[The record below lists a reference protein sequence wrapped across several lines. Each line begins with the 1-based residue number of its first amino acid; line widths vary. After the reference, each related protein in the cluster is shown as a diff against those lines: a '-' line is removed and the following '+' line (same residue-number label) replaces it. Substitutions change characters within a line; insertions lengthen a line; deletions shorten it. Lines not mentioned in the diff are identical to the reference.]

1 MSSNGTE
8 GPVAPA
14 TSFRFG
20 FGAVAR
26 ALERT
31 HVRAESLLVLV
42 ALAAIMAVLSPV
54 TGDGTRVF
62 LTANNLFNII
72 LASATFGILAIGATF
87 VISAAGID
95 LSLGSVLGLASV
107 TGAALVVTLGWPW
120 YFAIIGSLGA
130 GAAAGWVNGFIIT
143 RGRVPAF
150 IVTLGML
157 GIARGLA
164 LIISNGRGIYGLP
177 EEILFLGQARP
188 WGVPTP
194 VFILIGVALIAH
206 YVLAHTPFGH
216 HTLALGDNENAARA
230 TGINVRKQRMKLYT
244 ISGLMAGIAGLIFT
258 ARVNTGDPTA
268 GLTYE
273 LLAITAAIIGGTN
286 LFGGRGSIL
295 GTMIGALIMGVL
307 QNGLNLMAVQA
318 YYQQMAI
325 GAVLIAAVWLD
336 QVRAQ
341 QRE

>member
-1 MSSNGTE
+1 
-8 GPVAPA
+8 
-14 TSFRFG
+14 
-20 FGAVAR
+20 
-26 ALERT
+26 
-31 HVRAESLLVLV
+31 
-42 ALAAIMAVLSPV
+42 
-54 TGDGTRVF
+54 
-62 LTANNLFNII
+62 
-72 LASATFGILAIGATF
+72 
-87 VISAAGID
+87 
-95 LSLGSVLGLASV
+95 
-107 TGAALVVTLGWPW
+107 
-120 YFAIIGSLGA
+120 
-130 GAAAGWVNGFIIT
+130 
-143 RGRVPAF
+143 
-150 IVTLGML
+150 ML

-188 WGVPTP
+188 WGIPTP
-194 VFILIGVALIAH
+194 VFILLIVALVAH

-216 HTLALGDNENAARA
+216 HTLALGDNENSARA
-230 TGINVRKQRMKLYT
+230 TGVNVRRQRMLLYT

-268 GLTYE
+268 GLNYE

-336 QVRAQ
+336 QIRSRGRSLQ
-341 QRE
+341 

>member
-1 MSSNGTE
+1 MK
-8 GPVAPA
+8 V
-14 TSFRFG
+14 TSLL
-20 FGAVAR
+20 AR
-26 ALERT
+26 A
-31 HVRAESLLVLV
+31 HVRAESL
-42 ALAAIMAVLSPV
+42 AVLIALCVIMTIISPV
-54 TGDGTRVF
+54 F
-62 LTANNLFNII
+62 LSVGNIFNII
-72 LASATFGILAIGATF
+72 LATATYGILAIGATF

-95 LSLGSVLGLASV
+95 LSLGSVLGLGSV
-107 TGAALVVTLGWPW
+107 TGAFLVVNLGLPWP
-120 YFAIIGSLGA
+120 FAIIGSLAA
-130 GAAAGWVNGFIIT
+130 GMFAGWVSGIIIV

-188 WGVPTP
+188 FGVPTP
-194 VFILIGVALIAH
+194 VYILVVVAIVSH
-206 YVLAHTPFGH
+206 YILAHTPFGA
-216 HTLALGDNENAARA
+216 HTLALGDSEAAARA
-230 TGINVRKQRMKLYT
+230 TGINVKRQRLLLYT
-244 ISGLMAGIAGLIFT
+244 LSGFMAGLAGLVFS

-268 GLTYE
+268 GLNYE

-325 GAVLIAAVWLD
+325 GMVLIAAVWLD
-336 QVRAQ
+336 QVRS
-341 QRE
+341 RGRM

>member
-1 MSSNGTE
+1 MLKI
-8 GPVAPA
+8 
-14 TSFRFG
+14 
-20 FGAVAR
+20 
-26 ALERT
+26 LERT
-31 HVRAESLLVLV
+31 HVRPESL
-42 ALAAIMAVLSPV
+42 AVLLGLIIVMAILSPI

-62 LTANNLFNII
+62 LTANNFFNII
-72 LASATFGILAIGATF
+72 LASATFGILAIGATY

-107 TGAALVVTLGWPW
+107 SGAALVVTLELPW

-130 GAAAGWVNGFIIT
+130 GAAAGAVNGFIIT
-143 RGRVPAF
+143 RGYVPAF

-177 EEILFLGQARP
+177 PEILFLGQARP
-188 WGVPTP
+188 WGIPTP
-194 VFILIGVALIAH
+194 VFILVFVALIAH

-216 HTLALGDNENAARA
+216 HTLALGDNENSARA
-230 TGINVRKQRMKLYT
+230 TGINVRRQRMVLYM

-268 GLTYE
+268 GLNYE

-336 QVRAQ
+336 QIRTRGRSLQ
-341 QRE
+341 

>member
-1 MSSNGTE
+1 ML
-8 GPVAPA
+8 
-14 TSFRFG
+14 RF
-20 FGAVAR
+20 
-26 ALERT
+26 LERT
-31 HVRAESLLVLV
+31 HVRVESLAV
-42 ALAAIMAVLSPV
+42 LAALVVGMAILSPV
-54 TGDGTRVF
+54 TGSGVRVF
-62 LTANNLFNII
+62 LTTNNLFNII

-107 TGAALVVTLGWPW
+107 SGAALVVTLEFPW
-120 YFAIIGSLGA
+120 YFAIIGSLAAGIAA
-130 GAAAGWVNGFIIT
+130 GAVNGYIVT
-143 RGRVPAF
+143 RGGVPAF

-177 EEILFLGQARP
+177 DEILFLGQARP

-194 VFILIGVALIAH
+194 VFIFVAVALVSH

-216 HTLALGDNENAARA
+216 HTLALGDNENSARA
-230 TGINVRKQRMKLYT
+230 TGINVNRQRMALYT
-244 ISGLMAGIAGLIFT
+244 ISGLMAGIAGLVFT

-268 GLTYE
+268 GLNYE

-336 QVRAQ
+336 QIRARGRRLQ
-341 QRE
+341 

>member
-1 MSSNGTE
+1 MLKI
-8 GPVAPA
+8 
-14 TSFRFG
+14 
-20 FGAVAR
+20 
-26 ALERT
+26 LERT
-31 HVRAESLLVLV
+31 HVRPESL
-42 ALAAIMAVLSPV
+42 AVLLGLIIVMAILSPI

-62 LTANNLFNII
+62 LTANNFFNII
-72 LASATFGILAIGATF
+72 LASATFGILAIGATY

-107 TGAALVVTLGWPW
+107 SGAALVVTLELPW

-130 GAAAGWVNGFIIT
+130 GAAAGAVN
-143 RGRVPAF
+143 
-150 IVTLGML
+150 

-177 EEILFLGQARP
+177 PEILFLGQARP
-188 WGVPTP
+188 WGIPTP
-194 VFILIGVALIAH
+194 VFILVFVALIAH

-216 HTLALGDNENAARA
+216 HTLALGDNENSARA
-230 TGINVRKQRMKLYT
+230 TGINVRRQRMVLYM

-268 GLTYE
+268 GLNYE

-336 QVRAQ
+336 QIRTRGRSLQ
-341 QRE
+341 

>member
-1 MSSNGTE
+1 MLKL
-8 GPVAPA
+8 
-14 TSFRFG
+14 
-20 FGAVAR
+20 
-26 ALERT
+26 LERT
-31 HVRAESLLVLV
+31 HVRPESLAVLLGLVV
-42 ALAAIMAVLSPV
+42 VMAILSPV
-54 TGDGTRVF
+54 TSGGVRVF
-62 LTANNLFNII
+62 LTTNNFFNII
-72 LASATFGILAIGATF
+72 LASATFGILAIGATY

-107 TGAALVVTLGWPW
+107 SGAALVVTLGWPW

-130 GAAAGWVNGFIIT
+130 GAAAGAVNGFIIT
-143 RGRVPAF
+143 RGHVPAF

-164 LIISNGRGIYGLP
+164 LIISSGRGIYGLP

-188 WGVPTP
+188 WGIPTP
-194 VFILIGVALIAH
+194 VFILLGVALIAH

-216 HTLALGDNENAARA
+216 HTLALGDNENSARA
-230 TGINVRKQRMKLYT
+230 TGINVRRQRMLLYT

-336 QVRAQ
+336 QIRTRGRSLQ
-341 QRE
+341 

>member
-1 MSSNGTE
+1 MLQFLKRSHI
-8 GPVAPA
+8 
-14 TSFRFG
+14 R
-20 FGAVAR
+20 
-26 ALERT
+26 L
-31 HVRAESLLVLV
+31 ESLAVLAFLVIMM
-42 ALAAIMAVLSPV
+42 AILSPV
-54 TGDGTRVF
+54 TGSGVRVF
-62 LTANNLFNII
+62 LTASNFFNII
-72 LASATFGILAIGATF
+72 LAAASLGILAIGATF

-107 TGAALVVTLGWPW
+107 TGAALSVSLGWPW
-120 YFAIIGSLGA
+120 YFTIVGCLGA
-130 GAAAGWVNGFIIT
+130 GAAAGYVNGFIIT
-143 RGRVPAF
+143 RGMVPAF

-164 LIISNGRGIYGLP
+164 LIISDGRGIYGLP
-177 EEILFLGQARP
+177 PAILFLGQARP

-194 VFILIGVALIAH
+194 VFILIGVAVISH

-230 TGINVRKQRMKLYT
+230 TGINVRKQRVLLYT

-268 GLTYE
+268 GLNYE

-286 LFGGRGSIL
+286 LFGGRGSIA

-336 QVRAQ
+336 QVRARGRRMQ
-341 QRE
+341 

>member
-1 MSSNGTE
+1 M
-8 GPVAPA
+8 VKL
-14 TSFRFG
+14 
-20 FGAVAR
+20 
-26 ALERT
+26 LERT
-31 HVRAESLLVLV
+31 HVRVESLLVLI
-42 ALAAIMAVLSPV
+42 ALIAVMAFLSPA
-54 TGDGTRVF
+54 F
-62 LTANNLFNII
+62 LSVNNFFNII
-72 LASATFGILAIGATF
+72 LATATFGILAIGATF

-107 TGAALVVTLGWPW
+107 SGAALVVTLEWPW
-120 YFAIIGSLGA
+120 YFAILGSLTA
-130 GAAAGWVNGFIIT
+130 GAAAGWVNGLIVT

-164 LIISNGRGIYGLP
+164 LIISSGRGIYGLP
-177 EEILFLGQARP
+177 DEILFLGQARP

-194 VFILIGVALIAH
+194 VFILIVVAIVAH

-230 TGINVRKQRMKLYT
+230 TGINIRRQRLALYT

-268 GLTYE
+268 GLNYE

-295 GTMIGALIMGVL
+295 GTMIGALVMGVL
-307 QNGLNLMAVQA
+307 QNGLNLLAVQA

-325 GAVLIAAVWLD
+325 GAVLITAVWLD
-336 QVRAQ
+336 QLRAQ
-341 QRE
+341 RKE

>member
-1 MSSNGTE
+1 MLKI
-8 GPVAPA
+8 
-14 TSFRFG
+14 
-20 FGAVAR
+20 
-26 ALERT
+26 LERT
-31 HVRAESLLVLV
+31 HVRPESLAVLLGLVIV
-42 ALAAIMAVLSPV
+42 MAILSPV
-54 TGDGTRVF
+54 TSSGVRVF
-62 LTANNLFNII
+62 LTASNFFNII
-72 LASATFGILAIGATF
+72 LASATFGILAIGATY

-107 TGAALVVTLGWPW
+107 SGAALVVTLGWPW
-120 YFAIIGSLGA
+120 YFAILGSLGA
-130 GAAAGWVNGFIIT
+130 GAAAGALNGFIIT
-143 RGRVPAF
+143 RGHVPAF

-164 LIISNGRGIYGLP
+164 LIISDGRGIYGLP
-177 EEILFLGQARP
+177 DEILFLGQARP

-194 VFILIGVALIAH
+194 VFILIGVALISH
-206 YVLAHTPFGH
+206 YILTHTPFGH
-216 HTLALGDNENAARA
+216 HTLALGDNENSARA
-230 TGINVRKQRMKLYT
+230 TGINVRRQRVILYT

-268 GLTYE
+268 GLNYE

-336 QVRAQ
+336 QIRTRGRSLQ
-341 QRE
+341 

>member
-1 MSSNGTE
+1 M
-8 GPVAPA
+8 
-14 TSFRFG
+14 
-20 FGAVAR
+20 
-26 ALERT
+26 
-31 HVRAESLLVLV
+31 LLGLV
-42 ALAAIMAVLSPV
+42 IVMAILSPV
-54 TGDGTRVF
+54 TSSGVRVF
-62 LTANNLFNII
+62 LTASNFFNII
-72 LASATFGILAIGATF
+72 LASATFGILAIGATY

-107 TGAALVVTLGWPW
+107 SGAALVVTLGWPW

-130 GAAAGWVNGFIIT
+130 GAAAGALNGFIIT
-143 RGRVPAF
+143 RGHVPAF

-164 LIISNGRGIYGLP
+164 LIISDGRGIYGLP
-177 EEILFLGQARP
+177 DEILFLGQARP

-194 VFILIGVALIAH
+194 VFILIGVALISH
-206 YVLAHTPFGH
+206 YILTHTPFGH
-216 HTLALGDNENAARA
+216 HTLALGDNENSARA
-230 TGINVRKQRMKLYT
+230 TGINVRRQRVILYT

-268 GLTYE
+268 GLNYE

-336 QVRAQ
+336 QIRTRGRSLQ
-341 QRE
+341 

>member
-1 MSSNGTE
+1 MKLASLL
-8 GPVAPA
+8 
-14 TSFRFG
+14 
-20 FGAVAR
+20 AR
-26 ALERT
+26 A
-31 HVRAESLLVLV
+31 HVRAESL
-42 ALAAIMAVLSPV
+42 AVLIALSAVMAIISPV
-54 TGDGTRVF
+54 F
-62 LTANNLFNII
+62 LSFGNLFNII
-72 LASATFGILAIGATF
+72 LATATYGILAIGATF

-107 TGAALVVTLGWPW
+107 TGAFLVVNLGLPWP
-120 YFAIIGSLGA
+120 FAIVGCLAAGLAA
-130 GAAAGWVNGFIIT
+130 GAVNGLIIV

-164 LIISNGRGIYGLP
+164 LIISSGRGIYGLP

-188 WGVPTP
+188 FGVPTP
-194 VFILIGVALIAH
+194 VYVLIVVALVAH
-206 YVLAHTPFGH
+206 YILAHTPFGA
-216 HTLALGDNENAARA
+216 HTLALGDNEAAARA
-230 TGINVRKQRMKLYT
+230 TGIDVRRQRLMLYSL
-244 ISGLMAGIAGLIFT
+244 SGLMAGLAGLIFT

-268 GLTYE
+268 GLNYE

-325 GAVLIAAVWLD
+325 GIVLIAAVWLD
-336 QVRAQ
+336 QIRS
-341 QRE
+341 RGRI